1 MTVKEYLG
9 QAYLLD
15 NRINSD
21 TKELEELRLMSQ
33 TISSPG
39 FEEHYNASRNT
50 MNHTF
55 IHWKKSLIW
64 NPRFWRR

>member
-33 TISSPG
+33 TFPVRD
-39 FEEHYNASRNT
+39 SRSII
-50 MNHTF
+50 MQAEIPMHHTF
-55 IHWKKSLIW
+55 THWKKSLLW
-64 NPRFWRR
+64 NLRFWRR

>member
-50 MNHTF
+50 DEQ
-55 IHWKKSLIW
+55 
-64 NPRFWRR
+64 